1 MPEKC
6 SRFSDVNINS
16 SCELGACRTN
26 CKKNV
31 NCFSQLGEKFWFSDI
46 KETYWVSPIDSESER
61 RIKGNHVGLK
71 NLGATCYVNTILQLS
86 FHNKAFRSAIYQWK
100 FSDGFVPKLIVKD
113 SNADASKS
121 LLLEFDDNQTNKICG
136 NLQYLFA
143 LLELSNRRYVDPSSF
158 VECLGLQTNEQQDA
172 QEFSKLFVTLL
183 NNAFS
188 SQDGFLSNII
198 HSQFGGQYKYE
209 TKCNVCLNK
218 SVTCS
223 DFYELDL
230 NVKGHSSLHG
240 CLKEFLQEE
249 IMEGEN
255 QYFCSICCCKQ
266 NALRKIVLEKL
277 PPVLKLN
284 LLRFVFERET
294 GTKKKI
300 NTALNF
306 PETIDMGKYI
316 KFDNPEDGLYHLSS
330 VLIHRGLSAHSGHY
344 IAHIYDEENNI
355 WCRFND
361 EEVTIMKG
369 KTLQLGVEDN
379 LEDFGETK
387 SKKPRK
393 CDQDTKNHNSKNAY
407 MLVYTK
413 TVGYLKSH
421 TFSAVPNFMKQAVEK
436 DNQLFD
442 TWVSE
447 QNNNRKI
454 AINAGL
460 EKKRSIQ
467 TIFERLIVQNNESFE
482 WISVKWLKEWLNHEN
497 RLVPPIDNTELM
509 CIHAFADP
517 NKLNQMKRISFEAAE
532 ILFDKYGGLP
542 RLKSICAH
550 CLEFEKR
557 KEEFEEELNEDMK
570 ILNYLLKP
578 NNKVNLENGKS
589 YWIGK
594 KSLKKI
600 KLLAQQEFVK
610 CKTSVCQANEEGIG
624 KINEEIQGK
633 SKIEN
638 FKNVTFFNEDCL
650 CSHGDLCI
658 SEGSRK
664 LVSEEVWCKCRKYF
678 PKAPEFLSCAQP
690 CELCAINKS
699 THNEESAAL
708 KLLAVQQKQALCF
721 LLENPIN
728 RMAQLM
734 QQNGIYHII
743 QYSFIDAWKKSFRA
757 PHKALLTTVDNS
769 DIICEHGLSLYQAEE
784 LIDEACKSD
793 PQVYMISASEQNLV
807 MNFLSFSHHISVSVS
822 QLDNC
827 DSKIFA
833 VMPDYCVECRNMRLA
848 EEIFDSQQYKSAH
861 IYVTRRVVPQQTKNI
876 KPNSKIDCDTEC
888 KVMISPIEKS
898 VNNKFLKRSLEKIS
912 NDENRR
918 SARRQ
923 IQFGEQ
929 MFRVDSDNTLKQLK
943 IQLMHRFSVLPMD
956 QTVMLTDGTLLD
968 DDSKSLLELGIK
980 VGSHLVLEVQKIDPE
995 NDITHEPVKSRTLEE
1010 GFKGTSLLSGL

>member
-16 SCELGACRTN
+16 FCELGACRTN

-172 QEFSKLFVTLL
+172 QEFSKLFITLL

-413 TVGYLKSH
+413 TVGCLDR
-421 TFSAVPNFMKQAVEK
+421 TGVAV
-436 DNQLFD
+436 
-442 TWVSE
+442 S
-447 QNNNRKI
+447 
-454 AINAGL
+454 
-460 EKKRSIQ
+460 
-467 TIFERLIVQNNESFE
+467 
-482 WISVKWLKEWLNHEN
+482 
-497 RLVPPIDNTELM
+497 
-509 CIHAFADP
+509 
-517 NKLNQMKRISFEAAE
+517 
-532 ILFDKYGGLP
+532 
-542 RLKSICAH
+542 
-550 CLEFEKR
+550 
-557 KEEFEEELNEDMK
+557 
-570 ILNYLLKP
+570 
-578 NNKVNLENGKS
+578 LENGKS
-589 YWIGK
+589 YWVGK

-610 CKTSVCQANEEGIG
+610 CKTSVCQANEETIG
-624 KINEEIQGK
+624 KINVEIHGK

-638 FKNVTFFNEDCL
+638 FKSVTFFNEDCL

-708 KLLAVQQKQALCF
+708 KLLAVQQKQALHF

-743 QYSFIDAWKKSFRA
+743 QYSFIDAWKKSF
-757 PHKALLTTVDNS
+757 
-769 DIICEHGLSLYQAEE
+769 SL
-784 LIDEACKSD
+784 
-793 PQVYMISASEQNLV
+793 
-807 MNFLSFSHHISVSVS
+807 
-822 QLDNC
+822 
-827 DSKIFA
+827 
-833 VMPDYCVECRNMRLA
+833 
-848 EEIFDSQQYKSAH
+848 
-861 IYVTRRVVPQQTKNI
+861 
-876 KPNSKIDCDTEC
+876 
-888 KVMISPIEKS
+888 
-898 VNNKFLKRSLEKIS
+898 
-912 NDENRR
+912 
-918 SARRQ
+918 
-923 IQFGEQ
+923 
-929 MFRVDSDNTLKQLK
+929 
-943 IQLMHRFSVLPMD
+943 
-956 QTVMLTDGTLLD
+956 
-968 DDSKSLLELGIK
+968 
-980 VGSHLVLEVQKIDPE
+980 
-995 NDITHEPVKSRTLEE
+995 
-1010 GFKGTSLLSGL
+1010 